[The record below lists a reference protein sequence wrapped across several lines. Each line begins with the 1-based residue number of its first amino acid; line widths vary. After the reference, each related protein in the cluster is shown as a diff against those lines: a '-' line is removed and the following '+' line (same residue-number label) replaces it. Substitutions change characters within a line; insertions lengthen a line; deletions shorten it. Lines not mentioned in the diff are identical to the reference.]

1 MDLLELKKS
10 VDALNDTIKKACRAQ
25 AHVSGTFHEAYY
37 GWWNSYEE
45 CIETGHNKEELN
57 A

>member
-1 MDLLELKKS
+1 VDLLELKKS